1 MIKAFSY
8 LFSLGILGFLTF
20 IFCKLTWDSVY
31 PFSNFHLFDFGYWDF
46 RTESFKALSM
56 FYGSFV
62 VSFISLIISI
72 PIGIGA
78 AIFLSEYLTGAKRA
92 VSKVLIELLA
102 GIPSV
107 VYGLLGVV
115 FLSPWIR
122 PTVMFF
128 GGNSGD
134 SLLTAGILLAI
145 MVLPT
150 VVTFSDDALRC
161 VSRKVREGSLGL
173 GMSKSQTILYV
184 VLPQAKKGIVGAIML
199 ALGRAI
205 GETIAIYM
213 VIGRSD
219 KPFSFNDFSIN
230 NIFESGQTITTK
242 LGGTE
247 TFIGYGNQS
256 HWQALMALGLCL
268 WLMVGIL
275 SFVTSKIQGKY
286 Y

>member
-1 MIKAFSY
+1 M
-8 LFSLGILGFLTF
+8 LFRS
-20 IFCKLTWDSVY
+20 
-31 PFSNFHLFDFGYWDF
+31 
-46 RTESFKALSM
+46 
-56 FYGSFV
+56 
-62 VSFISLIISI
+62 
-72 PIGIGA
+72 
-78 AIFLSEYLTGAKRA
+78 
-92 VSKVLIELLA
+92 
-102 GIPSV
+102 
-107 VYGLLGVV
+107 
-115 FLSPWIR
+115 
-122 PTVMFF
+122 
-128 GGNSGD
+128 
-134 SLLTAGILLAI
+134 
-145 MVLPT
+145 
-150 VVTFSDDALRC
+150 
-161 VSRKVREGSLGL
+161 